1 MNRPSFELTVGKE
14 EFRRDEENGLMSI
27 EVVRTMDIPIE
38 SMSVAIAAGGD
49 LKFGKEDDATLKLG
63 YDDRLEK
70 SFSGLLDRIEYG
82 ASVVELTSVGK
93 SVKLLDLRINRV
105 FMSQTAG
112 EIVKSIADEA
122 GVQVEKVDDGI
133 AFPVYVVD
141 DRSNCY
147 EHAIRLAQRCGF
159 DVYMNDEGKLVF
171 GLHKGEAS
179 HKLEFGKSLLS
190 ARMLKELPAYGSAK
204 VYGESPSS
212 SKGGDTYHWLTK
224 DDVLGS
230 AGSGK
235 ALAKTDYSLKSKE
248 NAEEVS
254 KALLNKTEYRDH
266 IELEIVGD
274 ATVKLG
280 DEVEV
285 DGFGDAAFN
294 GKFEVREVRHS
305 LDKQAGFR
313 SRVKCRRKAE

>member
-1 MNRPSFELTVGKE
+1 
-14 EFRRDEENGLMSI
+14 MSI
-27 EVVRTMDIPIE
+27 EVSRTMDIPIE
-38 SMSVAIAAGGD
+38 SMSAAIAAGGD
-49 LKFGKEDDATLKLG
+49 REFGNEDETTLKLG
-63 YDDRLEK
+63 YDDQLEK
-70 SFSGLLDRIEYG
+70 SFSGLLDCVEYG
-82 ASVVELTSVGK
+82 ASVVELTSVGM

-122 GVQVEKVDDGI
+122 GVQVEKADDGI
-133 AFPVYVVD
+133 TFPVYVID

-159 DVYMNDEGKLVF
+159 DVYMNDDGKLVF
-171 GLHKGEAS
+171 GQYQGEES
-179 HKLEFGKSLLS
+179 HKLEYGKDLLS
-190 ARMLKELPAYGSAK
+190 ARALKELQAYGSVKA
-204 VYGESPSS
+204 YGESPSS
-212 SKGGDTYHWLTK
+212 AKGGDTYHWLTK

-235 ALAKTDYSLKSKE
+235 ALAKTDYALKSKE

-254 KALLNKTEYRDH
+254 KALLSRREYMNY
-266 IELEIVGD
+266 IELEIAGD

-285 DGFGDAAFN
+285 DGFGDSEVN
-294 GKFEVREVRHS
+294 GKYEVREVRHN

-313 SRVKCRRKAE
+313 SRIRCRRKAE